1 MLINKKL
8 VIAVT
13 AALALGVT
21 SCRKFLDV
29 NTNPNISQTATVET
43 LLPAAQLYVGSA
55 VGVDLQING
64 SIWAQYWTQTPVASQ
79 YIALEQYS
87 PGQDVFSTPWKN
99 LYAAA
104 ENFYQLYKLADS
116 QKKKPYKA
124 IALLM
129 QAYTFQM
136 LSDGWG
142 DVPMKYALQGQYLDG
157 HIVNPKYDSQR
168 VVYSQ
173 ILGYIDS
180 ANKLI
185 AEGSK
190 LSVAGDLIYNGSMT
204 RWTKFSNTLRM
215 KVLLRMAYV
224 DPTGAKARM
233 DSLYAKSPTFIG
245 NGDDAV
251 LNVYGGNSNTKSP
264 LYAEISSSV
273 MVGVQN
279 LAGSSTAVDSLNNN
293 NDPRAYL
300 FYSVNSAGGISGI
313 TQGSYNVSVPGGSYS
328 TPSGYV
334 GGDLN
339 DATNSAKAPVN
350 LITASESYFLQAE
363 VVARGWQG
371 MSSSLADDSLFYYG
385 IKANFSYYGSA
396 LAAAWGT
403 DTAYKDYM
411 NGGGYWTMYPIGGT
425 TEDRLRFIIT
435 QKWFAMD
442 GNQAFEAWT
451 EWRRTGYPDFLIHP
465 KNSLIGTDRPARF
478 LYPTSESTTNTNFP
492 GVVGLTTKM
501 WWDKN

>member
-21 SCRKFLDV
+21 SCRKYLDV

-43 LLPAAQLYVGSA
+43 LLPAGQLYVGTA
-55 VGVDLQING
+55 VGVDLQITG
-64 SIWAQYWTQTPVASQ
+64 SIWGQYWTQTPVASQ
-79 YIALEQYS
+79 YIALEQYA
-87 PGQDVFSTPWKN
+87 PGQDQFSTPWTN

-129 QAYTFQM
+129 QAYTFQ
-136 LSDGWG
+136 LITDGWG
-142 DVPMKYALQGQYLDG
+142 DVPMKYALQGQYMDG
-157 HIVNPKYDSQR
+157 HVINPKYDSQR
-168 VVYSQ
+168 VVYNQ

-185 AEGSK
+185 AEGSQ
-190 LSVAGDLIYNGSMT
+190 LSVSGDLVYQGSMT
-204 RWTKFSNTLRM
+204 KWTKFSNTLRL
-215 KVLLRMAYV
+215 KALLRMAYV

-233 DSLYAKSPTFIG
+233 DSLYAKNPAFIDST
-245 NGDDAV
+245 NDAV

-264 LYAEISSSV
+264 LYAEISSSI
-273 MVGVQN
+273 MNGVQN
-279 LAGSSTAVDSLNNN
+279 LAASSTAVDSLNNN

-300 FYSVNSAGGISGI
+300 FYSVNSGGAITGI
-313 TQGSYNVSVPGGSYS
+313 TQSNYNSAAPGGSYS

-339 DATNSAKAPVN
+339 DPTNSASAPVN

-363 VVARGWQG
+363 VVARGWQPMSGG
-371 MSSSLADDSLFYYG
+371 MTDDQLFY
-385 IKANFSYYGSA
+385 KAISLNFSYYGKG
-396 LAAAWGT
+396 LNDVWGP
-403 DTAYKDYM
+403 TAYTDYIT
-411 NGGGYWTMYPIGGT
+411 GGGYWTVYPTGGS

-465 KNSLIGTDRPARF
+465 KNSLIGNQRPERF
-478 LYPTSESTTNTNFP
+478 LYPTTESTTNTNFP
-492 GVVGLTTKM
+492 GVAALTMKM